1 MRSILR
7 ASHLQRASAAVAI
20 SVAGFFSAACS
31 SELGNP
37 GDQPGVGGGGNAANG
52 GGGGTANSGNGGTA
66 AGGTGG
72 TTGGSSTGGAG
83 TGGTST
89 GGATAGNT
97 SGNSA
102 AGADQRARRSFGR
115 LKRSDEM
122 APLVIPRQE
131 APVRLRTRP
140 YRHREW

>member
-52 GGGGTANSGNGGTA
+52 GGGGTANSGSGGTA

-83 TGGTST
+83 TGGTAGTGPIDMGST
-89 GGATAGNT
+89 
-97 SGNSA
+97 
-102 AGADQRARRSFGR
+102 
-115 LKRSDEM
+115 
-122 APLVIPRQE
+122 
-131 APVRLRTRP
+131 RLRLLTQSEYLASLKSLFGNVTTQLDLP
-140 YRHREW
+140 DDLSSGGFIA

>member
-1 MRSILR
+1 MRATPLLVAAFMAAGCSFALAQAGSGGAAG
-7 ASHLQRASAAVAI
+7 ASGAGSSGAA
-20 SVAGFFSAACS
+20 GAAA
-31 SELGNP
+31 
-37 GDQPGVGGGGNAANG
+37 GVG
-52 GGGGTANSGNGGTA
+52 
-66 AGGTGG
+66 
-72 TTGGSSTGGAG
+72 TGGAG

-122 APLVIPRQE
+122 APLVIPREE